1 MDITPAL
8 PRSVMIVEDEQI
20 VALDLQEDLEEM
32 GFRVVGTAASGD
44 DAIHLARQHRPDVV
58 LMDIVLRGSMDG
70 IEAARLISH
79 EHGTPVIFL
88 TAYSDTSTVMRA
100 AETAPFGYLTKPYQS
115 KELRA
120 AIEVALVKSA
130 LERRLRESERWFAST
145 LRCVGDAVI
154 ATDPGGIITFLNP
167 VAEKI
172 TGWSVEDAQG
182 RAIEEVMPLASSL
195 HADAV
200 PSPARQ
206 ALEKNKVVDLEHGAL
221 LVGRDGRRTPIDDSA
236 APIRDDDG
244 RLLGCVVVLRDVTER
259 QRQER
264 LLRDSEERFRNVFE
278 LAAVG
283 MALVA
288 LDGRILQANDAFCA
302 LLGRERNDLLSR
314 TDTDLTEPADRARER
329 SHLYE
334 LLTDRTPAVQFE
346 KRYHCAPKGVRWVLA
361 SVSLLQEHGQAIC
374 YVYQIHDLTE
384 RKSMQ
389 YELERMAYFDPLTG
403 LSNRAHLRQ
412 ELERQ
417 IAEARRHGH
426 QFAVLFIDL
435 DRFKSINDTLGHE
448 AGDELLRGIGERLR
462 TTVRETDCVARLGGD
477 EFVIALTDVH
487 DASQVK
493 AVTEKI
499 RLAVGQPMEL
509 AGRSLVVTPS
519 IGVSLYPDDGADT
532 STLLRNA
539 DSALY
544 AAKAEGRNR
553 VHFFK
558 AELGRLADE
567 RLDLE
572 AALRRAITENELF
585 LEYQPIVRLA
595 DRVIVGVEAL
605 VRWRRDGAIV
615 SPAKFIPIAE
625 ETGLIVPLGDWVLRE
640 ACRAGVQWPS
650 LLLHVN
656 CSPRQFRED
665 TLPDAVGGALDASG
679 FPARRLCLE
688 ITENTMLQTS
698 DAQIERIARLQALG
712 ISLSIDDY
720 GTGYSSLSYI
730 KRYAPGSLKIDRFF
744 VSDLDADA
752 SSAAI
757 VSATIAMA
765 HDLGLEVVAEGIET
779 ETQRALLEAE
789 HCDHGQGFLFSRP
802 VSAEAIAELVR
813 SGLPRVQPEADR

>member
-1 MDITPAL
+1 
-8 PRSVMIVEDEQI
+8 MIVEDEQI

-32 GFRVVGTAASGD
+32 GFRVVGTAASGE
-44 DAIHLARQHRPDVV
+44 DALELARQQRPDVV
-58 LMDIVLRGSMDG
+58 LMDIVLRGSIDG

-88 TAYSDTSTVMRA
+88 TAYSDTSTVARA
-100 AETAPFGYLTKPYQS
+100 AGSAPFGYLTKPYQS

-120 AIEVALVKSA
+120 AIEVALVKAA
-130 LERRLRESERWFAST
+130 LERRLRESERWFAAT

-154 ATDPGGIITFLNP
+154 ATDPGGVITFMNP
-167 VAEKI
+167 VAEQI
-172 TGWSVEDAQG
+172 TGWSTEDAKG
-182 RAIEEVMPLASSL
+182 RAIEEIMPLASSF
-195 HADAV
+195 HPNAV

-206 ALEKNKVVDLEHGAL
+206 ALEKNRVVDLEHGAL
-221 LVGRDGRRTPIDDSA
+221 LLGRDGRRTPVDDSA
-236 APIRDDDG
+236 APIRGEDG
-244 RLLGCVVVLRDVTER
+244 TLLGSVVVLRDVTER
-259 QRQER
+259 QKQER

-288 LDGRILQANDAFCA
+288 MNGRILQANDAFCA
-302 LLGRERNDLLSR
+302 LLGRERQDLLTC

-346 KRYHCAPKGVRWVLA
+346 KRYLCAPKGVRWVLA
-361 SVSLLQEHGQAIC
+361 SVSLLQERRQAVC

-417 IAEARRHGH
+417 IADARRHRG

-477 EFVIALTDVH
+477 EFVIALTEVRD
-487 DASQVK
+487 SGQVMT
-493 AVTEKI
+493 VTEKI
-499 RLAVGQPMEL
+499 RLAVAQPMEI
-509 AGRSLVVTPS
+509 ASRSLVVTPS
-519 IGVSLYPDDGADT
+519 IGVSMYPDDGADA
-532 STLLRNA
+532 SSLLRNA

-572 AALRRAITENELF
+572 AALRRAVAENALF

-595 DRVIVGVEAL
+595 DTTIVSVEAL
-605 VRWRRDGAIV
+605 VRWRRDAEIV

-625 ETGLIVPLGDWVLRE
+625 ETGLIVPLGEWVLRE
-640 ACRAGVQWPS
+640 ACRAAVHWPT
-650 LLLHVN
+650 LVLHVN

-665 TLPDAVGGALDASG
+665 TLPDAVGRALDGSG
-679 FPARRLCLE
+679 FPAERLCLE

-698 DAQIERIARLQALG
+698 EAQIERIARLQALG

-730 KRYAPGSLKIDRFF
+730 KRYAPESLKIDRYF
-744 VSDLDADA
+744 VSDLGADA

-779 ETQRALLEAE
+779 EAQRTLLLAE
-789 HCDHGQGFLFSRP
+789 HCDNGQGFLFSRP
-802 VSAEAIAELVR
+802 VSAEAVTELLR
-813 SGLPRVQPEADR
+813 TGLPAPQPDGDR